1 MLSHCLSKD
10 KSNLMRTAALVIIT
24 FFALPGAAK
33 PASTLAMP
41 ATPVA
46 ADGVIAPQLKVVGR
60 LNVNTASRD
69 DLKKVP
75 GLDGVTLEY
84 IVEIRLTE
92 KIVDLDTIPNLSD
105 EARAH
110 LKVLGESN
118 FTRILQNPLQTLTA
132 SK

>member
-1 MLSHCLSKD
+1 
-10 KSNLMRTAALVIIT
+10 
-24 FFALPGAAK
+24 
-33 PASTLAMP
+33 MP

-75 GLDGVTLEY
+75 GLDATTLEY

-92 KIVDLDTIPNLSD
+92 KITDLDTIPNLSD
-105 EARAH
+105 EAHAH
-110 LKVLGESN
+110 LKVIGESN